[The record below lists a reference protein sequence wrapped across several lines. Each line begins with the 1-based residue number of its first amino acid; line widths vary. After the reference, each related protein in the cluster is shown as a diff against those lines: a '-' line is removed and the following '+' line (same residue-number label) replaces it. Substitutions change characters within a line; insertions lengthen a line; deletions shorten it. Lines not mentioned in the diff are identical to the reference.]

1 MKKEED
7 FYKPIKEYFEN
18 QGYSVKAEVKD
29 CDCVCIKDD
38 ILVICEFKMHFNLSL
53 LYQAMDRQSVTDYV
67 YLCVPRYKGR
77 VQYKN
82 HLKARNLVK
91 RLGLGLIL
99 VSNDEKM
106 QVEEVV
112 SPSDFYVRKNSRKKQ
127 SLLKEYNGRV
137 FDLNVGGQ
145 TRKKINTAFKE
156 TNIHLLC
163 IMEKEEQ
170 ISVKEL
176 TKNYGFDKSV
186 YGIMYRNVL
195 GFYEKLGKGYF
206 KMSNIGKKALESDEN
221 EKMVSF
227 FREKIQ
233 KF

>member
-7 FYKPIKEYFEN
+7 FYKPIKQYFEKL
-18 QGYSVKAEVKD
+18 GYSVKAEVND

-38 ILVICEFKMHFNLSL
+38 IVVICEFKMHFNLSL
-53 LYQAMDRQSVTDYV
+53 IYQAMDRQSITDYV

-112 SPSDFYVRKNSRKKQ
+112 SPSDFYIRKNSKKKQ
-127 SLLKEYNGRV
+127 NLLKEYNGRA
-137 FDLNVGGQ
+137 FDLNLGGQ
-145 TRKKINTAFKE
+145 TGKKINTAFKE
-156 TNIHLLC
+156 TSIHLLC
-163 IMEKEEQ
+163 IMEKEGQ

-195 GFYEKLGKGYF
+195 GYYEKLGKGYF
-206 KMSNIGKKALESDEN
+206 EMSDFGKRILENDEN
-221 EKMVSF
+221 AKLVNF
-227 FREKIQ
+227 FREKI
-233 KF
+233 KKI